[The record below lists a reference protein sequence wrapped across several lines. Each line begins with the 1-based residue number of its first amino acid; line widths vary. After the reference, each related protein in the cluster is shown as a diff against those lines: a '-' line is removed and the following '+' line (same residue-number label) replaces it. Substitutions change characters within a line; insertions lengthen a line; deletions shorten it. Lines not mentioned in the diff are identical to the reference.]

1 MSLRNS
7 KPKVLTHEH
16 PLDTSWKQILE
27 GYFPSYRHVAAEDL
41 GKVGTSAEPVK
52 ISFAQRPQRGIAD
65 PARNQV
71 ARPRR

>member
-1 MSLRNS
+1 
-7 KPKVLTHEH
+7 VLATRW
-16 PLDTSWKQILE
+16 LSARRSRLE
-27 GYFPSYRHVAAEDL
+27 ANYRHVAAEDL
-41 GKVGTSAEPVK
+41 GDVRTSAELVK